1 MLLTD
6 PVTFPCG
13 QQTKNRVALAAL
25 TNQQSPD
32 DGLLSD
38 DEERWLRRRAE
49 GGFGIVTTCAA
60 FVTPSAK
67 GFDGQLGVATAAHT
81 ERLRPLARAIQA
93 SGALG
98 LVQLYHGGVR
108 SPSRLTGAQP
118 VSASAFSLDED
129 GFEAPRALDLAE
141 LPALEDA
148 FVDAARRVVD
158 AGFAGVELHAA
169 HGYLLSQFLSRTMN
183 TRDDDYGG
191 SLDRRYHLLQRILT
205 KTRAALPRA
214 IVGVRLSPED
224 YGYAKGIDL
233 DDSLEVARRL
243 GEDGADFV
251 HVSLWDAKRLTK
263 QRPTQHPIPLFRRA
277 LRADVPLFV
286 AGAIGDR
293 SSAETA
299 LTLGADVVA
308 IGRAAIV
315 NPDFGGRVAD
325 PSWSP
330 TLPPLTPA
338 EYEARAVSPAFVRYL
353 RRFKNMVAD

>member
-1 MLLTD
+1 MSLAD
-6 PVTFPCG
+6 PVAFPCG
-13 QQTKNRVALAAL
+13 RRAKNRVALAAL
-25 TNQQSPD
+25 TNQQSHA
-32 DGLLSD
+32 DGLLGD

-60 FVTPSAK
+60 FVSASGK
-67 GFDGQLGVATAAHT
+67 GFDGQLGVATEAHA
-81 ERLRPLARAIQA
+81 ERLRPLARAIA
-93 SGALG
+93 DAGALG

-108 SPSRLTGAQP
+108 SPSRLTGLRP
-118 VSASAFSLDED
+118 VSASAFTLDED

-141 LPALEDA
+141 LSGIEDA
-148 FVDAARRVVD
+148 FVDAARRVVA

-183 TRDDDYGG
+183 TRDDAYGG
-191 SLDRRYHLLQRILT
+191 SLDGRYELLRRILT
-205 KTRAALPRA
+205 KTRAALPHA
-214 IVGVRLSPED
+214 VVGVRLSPED

-243 GEDGADFV
+243 GDDGADFV

-263 QRPTQHPIPLFRRA
+263 KRPSEHPIPLFRRA
-277 LRADVPLFV
+277 VRPDVPLFV

-293 SSAETA
+293 DAAELA

-315 NPDFGGRVAD
+315 NPDFGARVAD
-325 PSWSP
+325 PTWSP
-330 TLPPLTPA
+330 TLPPLSPA
-338 EYEARAVSPAFVRYL
+338 EYDARAVGPAFVRYL
-353 RRFKNMVAD
+353 RRFKNMVD